1 MDLTNDFAAAL
12 LEDLI
17 STAGNTLAAPT
28 ADSIIT
34 VAPGPR
40 QGDVDL
46 TLTAP
51 EPVLTALA
59 GTAICLSAQL
69 AAIGTTATATRH
81 ALAFLAPRGI
91 ARFRLPPGATIT
103 GIRVPPQARGV
114 NIELPALDKPA
125 PAAASGPSELRRC
138 AISLPDPPVTLT
150 AYELS
155 DGRLCVSVEGPH
167 QPAPDTA
174 LLLSTTITDTS
185 TDWALLL
192 RWSPVM
198 EAVHSTLTVGRA
210 RQGLI
215 WHVRPGVTKLADIP
229 AAVLRRS
236 QAAADGP
243 SADAVATFLDGRR

>member
-17 STAGNTLAAPT
+17 STAGITLPAMT
-28 ADSIIT
+28 IDSTIT
-34 VAPGPR
+34 VAPGAR

-51 EPVLTALA
+51 EPILTALA
-59 GTAICLSAQL
+59 GTAIRLSAQL
-69 AAIGTTATATRH
+69 AATATATATRY
-81 ALAFLAPRGI
+81 ALAFLAPAGT

-103 GIRVPPQARGV
+103 GIQVPPQARGAT
-114 NIELPALDKPA
+114 IELPALDKPA

-174 LLLSTTITDTS
+174 LLLSTSITDTS

-243 SADAVATFLDGRR
+243 TADTIATFLDGRR